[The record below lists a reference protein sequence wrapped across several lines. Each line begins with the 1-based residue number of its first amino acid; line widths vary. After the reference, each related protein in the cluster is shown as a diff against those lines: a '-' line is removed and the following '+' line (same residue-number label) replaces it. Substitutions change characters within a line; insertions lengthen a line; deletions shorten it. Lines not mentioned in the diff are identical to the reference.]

1 MTIGGGRRRKGG
13 SENGPRTGG
22 DVSAAASGE
31 EQGSA
36 KESWHLYEAVI
47 GNSRVWLKLQASC
60 SSADPAA
67 MFEYRFTGAE
77 YTPAN
82 GVRPITPFRL
92 SECAHYVHNWQSV
105 VDRLPAGW
113 DHEEYQIIETAYP
126 WCETL
131 ADDCDC
137 HGTKGRLDVVHCSD
151 FGLVGEKEKRA
162 RKTRNVRHE
171 NNVRE
176 MEERISKRDAQ
187 SREERRQRAQ
197 SREPAEPV
205 GPLPVPRLVMSP
217 GVSDPEEQA
226 IAWLSRLA
234 AQGLYC
240 SIDGRHHAFSEQAV
254 RGAARRVAATIRQLS
269 SWEDPNRR
277 AVESQIG
284 GIAAHW
290 LRVDQ
295 AKECA
300 ERSLWGDVEI
310 PGILYKYVARE
321 RIGAGAPNS
330 LRATQL
336 LALNDDMECNV
347 IAMKGGDGEAL
358 EFLRTVQAKVEEHL
372 GVEVPWEELLTRWQ
386 RHADVRLS
394 TYVQE
399 YLNPLVG
406 VVSFSTDV
414 TVPTMWAH
422 YARNTG
428 IVIGYDRDALKA
440 LGFELRPVMYSE
452 IAPVWDWER
461 GDDIRLDFV
470 NREDVERD
478 LRAGRDRDGW
488 PVLTSARLG
497 KFGSDWKS
505 LSRLLLV
512 KGLSWAYEKEVRLL
526 VDLSEAR
533 DTSVECGGYPVKVI
547 EPPPEAIR
555 EIYGGANTA
564 EEDVAQ
570 AVRVARGAVRK
581 GLFVGSLSSHAFRI
595 QKTGGTRH

>member
-1 MTIGGGRRRKGG
+1 M
-13 SENGPRTGG
+13 
-22 DVSAAASGE
+22 
-31 EQGSA
+31 A
-36 KESWHLYEAVI
+36 KESWHVYEAVI
-47 GNSRVWLKLQASC
+47 ANSRVWLKLQASC

-82 GVRPITPFRL
+82 GERPVTPFTL
-92 SECAHYVHNWQSV
+92 SERADRIHNWSSL
-105 VDRLPAGW
+105 VDGLPSGW
-113 DHEEYQIIETAYP
+113 DDEEYRIVEAANA
-126 WCETL
+126 WCESL
-131 ADDCDC
+131 ADGCDC
-137 HGTKGRLDVVHCSD
+137 HGTKGGLGLVYCSD
-151 FGLVGEKEKRA
+151 FGLMGETEKRA

-171 NNVRE
+171 HYVGE

-187 SREERRQRAQ
+187 LREERRQRAQ

-205 GPLPVPRLVMSP
+205 GRSSVPSLRIST
-217 GVSDPEEQA
+217 GVSLPEERVFD
-226 IAWLSRLA
+226 WVFRLA

-240 SIDGRHHAFSEQAV
+240 SIDGRHHAFSEKAV
-254 RGAARRVAATIRQLS
+254 RSAATRVAATIRQLS
-269 SWEDPNRR
+269 GWEESDRR
-277 AVESQIG
+277 VVESRIG
-284 GIAAHW
+284 DIAAHW

-310 PGILYKYVARE
+310 PGILYKYVPRE

-347 IAMKGGDGEAL
+347 VAMKGSDGEAL
-358 EFLRTVQAKVEEHL
+358 EFLREVQARVEEHL
-372 GVEVPWEELLTRWQ
+372 GVGVPWEELLIRWQ
-386 RHADVRLS
+386 SYADVRLS
-394 TYVQE
+394 TYVQKR
-399 YLNPLVG
+399 LNAMVG

-422 YARNTG
+422 YAGNTG
-428 IVIGYDRDALKA
+428 IAVGYDRDALKA

-452 IAPVWDWER
+452 IAPVWEWGR

-470 NREDVERD
+470 NREDIERD

-533 DTSVECGGYPVKVI
+533 DAGVECGGYPVKVI

-564 EEDVAQ
+564 EEDVEK
-570 AVRVARGAVRK
+570 AVRLARGAVRK
-581 GLFVGSLSSHAFRI
+581 GLFVGRLSSHAFRI
-595 QKTGGTRH
+595 QKTGGTRY